1 MLETRGSFMGRGR
14 TIYEVVDMFWLG
26 RGCGSS
32 CQCILSPDS
41 SSSMMVGSLVRLLFT
56 DPSGW
61 KNLSEVADIF
71 HGGRRNLSGVVDMF
85 WPFSCQGFLSPD
97 NSLVVGS
104 MDKLAFTDGVD
115 IFLGEKRDLLE
126 GVLYTLGR
134 P

>member
-1 MLETRGSFMGRGR
+1 
-14 TIYEVVDMFWLG
+14 MFWLG
-26 RGCGSS
+26 RGCGST

-41 SSSMMVGSLVRLLFT
+41 SSSMMVGSLDRLLFT